1 MEHWFSPGWFG
12 WNTLKLFHWVHPYF
26 LYAIP
31 FIPFLFVIRSILNRR
46 ARQLLVLSSEKKE
59 MGWDWVV
66 YLRYLMPVFMGLA
79 IALILIALARPQI
92 VSERTDRYSEGIDI
106 MLLVDVSDSMLERDL
121 QPNRL
126 EAAKRVAGEF
136 IKSRINDRIGLVVF
150 AGEAYS
156 ICPLTNDY
164 DLLRGYLQD
173 INPNMIKSPGTA
185 IGSAIAVAI
194 NRMRDSEGNSKVMI
208 LISDGDNT
216 SGNLDPETTARVAQ
230 AYGITVYTTAVGQ
243 IKQPV
248 IEDTLGLTTLSTANI
263 SDLKSIADAGGG
275 QYFVA
280 DNIESLQTVFSSIN
294 AMEKVQ
300 FRNIFNREV
309 KDYYQVYLH
318 WAVVFLLLSI
328 ISKSTFISNMLED

>member
-1 MEHWFSPGWFG
+1 MEQWFSPSWFG

-31 FIPFLFVIRSILNRR
+31 FIPFLFVIRNVLNRR
-46 ARQLLVLSSEKKE
+46 SRQLLVLSSEAKE
-59 MGWDWVV
+59 ISGDWII
-66 YLRYLMPVFMGLA
+66 YLRYLMPFLMGLS

-92 VSERTDRYSEGIDI
+92 VSEKTARFSEGLDI
-106 MLLVDVSDSMLERDL
+106 MLLIDVSDSMLERDL
-121 QPNRL
+121 HPNRL

-136 IKSRINDRIGLVVF
+136 INSRVNDRIGLVVF
-150 AGEAYS
+150 AGEAFS

-164 DLLRGYLQD
+164 DLLKGYLQE
-173 INPNMIKSPGTA
+173 INPKMINTAGTA

-194 NRMRDSEGNSKVMI
+194 NRMRDTEGNSKVII

-216 SGNLDPETTARVAQ
+216 SGNLDPETTARLAR
-230 AYGITVYTTAVGQ
+230 AYGITIYTTAVGQ
-243 IKQPV
+243 IQQPV
-248 IEDTLGLTTLSTANI
+248 VTDTLGLAPLYTANI
-263 SDLKSIADAGGG
+263 SDLKSIAESGGG

-280 DNIESLQTVFSSIN
+280 NNMESLQSVFSSIN
-294 AMEKVQ
+294 TLEKVQ
-300 FRNIFNREV
+300 FKDIFSREV

-318 WAVVFLLLSI
+318 WAIVFLLLAF